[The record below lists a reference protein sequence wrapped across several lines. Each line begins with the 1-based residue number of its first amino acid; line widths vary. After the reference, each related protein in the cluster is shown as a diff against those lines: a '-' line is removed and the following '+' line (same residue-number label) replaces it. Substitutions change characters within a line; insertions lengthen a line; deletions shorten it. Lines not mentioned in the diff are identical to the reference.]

1 MSACVLALAT
11 AACAGHAEQTASTTT
26 SARADAKAATAAT
39 PSAIG
44 NGDVGRG
51 RQIYG
56 EQCAQCHGA
65 TGTEGH
71 IGPSLANE
79 KARKT
84 YAKTVSWIQDPT
96 EPMPKLYPS
105 PLTQQDVEDVASFVQ
120 TL

>member
-1 MSACVLALAT
+1 MCACVLALVT
-11 AACAGHAEQTASTTT
+11 AACAGHADRSASTAAA
-26 SARADAKAATAAT
+26 SHADADARTAAT
-39 PSAIG
+39 TTTH

-51 RQIYG
+51 RQIYA

-71 IGPSLANE
+71 IGPSLAHE
-79 KARKT
+79 KSRMS
-84 YAKTVSWIQDPT
+84 YAKTVSVIEDPT
-96 EPMPKLYPS
+96 VPMPKLYPT